1 MTGAKPHERVLA
13 AIRAAG
19 KEGITESEIR
29 REAGIKGGNRVPAY
43 LYPADPV
50 YESDPDGKNPVRYY
64 WIGGE
69 RQR

>member
-43 LYPADPV
+43 V
-50 YESDPDGKNPVRYY
+50 
-64 WIGGE
+64 
-69 RQR
+69 